1 MSAHIPSVSWSL
13 RAPEY
18 GAHVRTESDD
28 SLLLAIVDP
37 SGRNQRIVSISRK
50 DARLLAKRI
59 NQCLDD
65 TSSKGKYGR
74 RARRP

>member
-1 MSAHIPSVSWSL
+1 MAAHVPTVSWSL
-13 RAPEY
+13 RAPDY
-18 GAHVRTESDD
+18 GAYVRTESEG
-28 SLLLAIVDP
+28 SLLLAIVGP
-37 SGRNQRIVSISRK
+37 SGRDRRFVSISRK

-74 RARRP
+74 QAGAS